1 MMEGRSHDTLQDF
14 LFLDCVFAGVCV
26 CVCVRY
32 VHVVVHCE
40 TGQEFQGAG

>member
-26 CVCVRY
+26 CVCV
-32 VHVVVHCE
+32 CE
-40 TGQEFQGAG
+40 ICSRGGAL

>member
-26 CVCVRY
+26 CVCEICSR
-32 VHVVVHCE
+32 
-40 TGQEFQGAG
+40 GGAL